1 MKSPSLL
8 ITGILLLVA
17 LAGLTPAPAGAA
29 EQPST
34 QLDKLVAQAL
44 KANPDLK
51 AAEARWHM
59 YERKVIPAKTLDD
72 PMLSVDFSNY
82 PIDSFSGDETP
93 MTGKDLKL
101 SQKFP
106 FPGKLAAKGQMADQQ
121 ALWYKGGY
129 EDLKLRLVKK
139 VKDAYYR
146 LFFLDRAIAIT
157 KKNISILDD
166 FIRLTETRYKV
177 GKGLQSDVLKAQVE
191 RSKLVDRLFTLKQ
204 RRVTALADLNTLLD
218 RPTATPVTPAEEMS
232 MTPVTVPLDTLKRE
246 SEKGRPLFAAYNALV
261 DRFKAQRR
269 LAKLDYWPDVNVWA
283 GYRQRESVQGDP
295 AEGTDFASVGVTVNL
310 PIWREKRHEQVAE
323 AESGT
328 RMALHRYNDFRTK
341 VYFSLQD
348 AYAQMEKNR
357 DLVSLYKTGIIPQ
370 ANQTYQADLSA
381 YQVDK
386 VDFLTLL
393 DSLLTVYRYQIDY
406 YQVLSDYQQNVAAL
420 AASSGVDPSG
430 PALNEPS
437 PSK

>member
-1 MKSPSLL
+1 
-8 ITGILLLVA
+8 
-17 LAGLTPAPAGAA
+17 
-29 EQPST
+29 
-34 QLDKLVAQAL
+34 
-44 KANPDLK
+44 
-51 AAEARWHM
+51 
-59 YERKVIPAKTLDD
+59 
-72 PMLSVDFSNY
+72 
-82 PIDSFSGDETP
+82 
-93 MTGKDLKL
+93 
-101 SQKFP
+101 
-106 FPGKLAAKGQMADQQ
+106 MADQQ

-146 LFFLDRAIAIT
+146 LFFLDRAIGIT

-323 AESGT
+323 AESGA

-420 AASSGVDPSG
+420 AASSGVDLSG